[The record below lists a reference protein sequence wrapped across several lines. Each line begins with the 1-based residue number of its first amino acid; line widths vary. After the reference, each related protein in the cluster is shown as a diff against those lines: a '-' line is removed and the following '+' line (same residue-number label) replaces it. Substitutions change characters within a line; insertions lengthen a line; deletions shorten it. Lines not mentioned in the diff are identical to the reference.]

1 MHTLIIN
8 GSPRQKQISNTER
21 IIKGFVEGMKENDN
35 TYEIYAVSNRDMW
48 DIARDAYEA
57 CDNILIALPLEGEC
71 VPELLTQFLATLA
84 PKNNQ
89 TTISFILHGGSDE
102 TIELE
107 NGEEQLKDLAAKL
120 GCTYG
125 GAMIKSSKPNL
136 RFMREWMLKK
146 ETAPFRKMGR
156 IYARNGFLAAV

>member
-1 MHTLIIN
+1 MIC
-8 GSPRQKQISNTER
+8 
-21 IIKGFVEGMKENDN
+21 
-35 TYEIYAVSNRDMW
+35 VSNRDMW

-107 NGEEQLKDLAAKL
+107 NGEGQLKDLAAKL

-136 RFMREWMLKK
+136 RFMSLSLYYNQGVNTLDHGKDRMKG
-146 ETAPFRKMGR
+146 TG
-156 IYARNGFLAAV
+156 YAADSDMR